1 MNKKSTNKRMDF
13 LPNKLNKYSIRKFT
27 VGTTSILI
35 GSLLFLGTSTDSK
48 AAETTVA
55 STEAA
60 TTETPTT
67 EAPTTET
74 VTTETPTTEA
84 PTTESATTEAPVV
97 VEKATNLTFNADN
110 TQLTGQ
116 ATGQTVELKLAD
128 GTVKTAT
135 VQSGTFTFT
144 GLTVNSG
151 DVVEVTVIGSDNTR
165 SEVAQATANVVEA
178 PTTEAPTTE
187 APTTEGATTETPT
200 TEAPTTEGAT
210 TEAPSTESATT
221 ETPTTEAPTTERAT
235 TEAPTTEVPVF
246 EPTTESVT
254 ATTEKLNAL
263 TTEAEKKAELTNYV
277 VENTGVTEETALAT
291 IDGLNLDYSNLT
303 SEELLAAL
311 LQGIA
316 ANQDAN
322 TVEATAVS
330 QRSAFTN
337 SESVTLDLNGT
348 INTLTATAN
357 DGVNDA
363 LPYSSNYTFQTILFD
378 PADLTGSVA
387 AGTTIP
393 FTINSY
399 MTGANSGDR
408 YKIDLTIDPI
418 IAEHVTKITV
428 NPAGRTTPVE
438 LLRINNADGSLSNI
452 WEVNYIRANGGL
464 FAGAEILANKTATNG
479 IIQLDTTINEILA
492 SAGDL
497 SNDKLDYRIYVRDS
511 EQNTIIRTADS
522 SGFFATAVDVSETS
536 LTPSTSATANRQ
548 FLAADG
554 SAQYDSTIGTNGAI
568 VIDQM
573 IMKNGIFDYNLS
585 TSTGIDTKSWK
596 YVFNIDKD
604 LLPYISTLDLY
615 QLDFQGVTGFD
626 KTFDPSDFVTSLT
639 YDANGTVT
647 ITGTNMNNF
656 IEFNNST
663 PETIGIRFVANLNTS
678 VNNIITRDAQYD
690 SAGNLIGETSRV
702 KEQFNFYGYFTD
714 KNNGYIN
721 NTFGSSTYYMQ
732 DQDLDGLTDNYELYN
747 SKTDPQNADTD
758 GDQKNDGDE
767 ILRYLTDPLVGLPAA
782 GNIQMTETVVSGFV
796 PLAPNAGTQTA
807 KVLDSA
813 GNVIGTSTVAADG
826 SFNVT
831 IPQSAPGTYTI
842 AIDSQNAVNDEVS
855 KFLIVDNT
863 VIPSPSIAAVDDND
877 LSIRVSGTAG
887 STVTVI
893 DAAGN
898 TIGTVKIPADGSLGI
913 INLSNPLPAGTV
925 LTATALK
932 DGKTSAVSDAVTVK
946 DATAPVIA
954 PIDNK
959 TVPEDQQ
966 IAPIQ
971 ITVDDPNAKI
981 FVSELPD
988 GLVYDSVSKTISG
1001 TPTTPDS
1008 SVITITADD
1017 GNGNISKS
1025 TFTITVT
1032 DKTAPTIKPPA
1043 NVETPEDQE
1052 ITPIVLQVDDPA
1064 AFITVEGLPEGVF
1077 YDAEHRTIDGIPT
1090 TPGTYT
1096 VTITAKDLDEN
1107 VSVSTFTF
1115 VVTDKTAPIVTE
1127 IENQSI
1133 QLGNA
1138 IQSVTIT
1145 TDDLTAE
1152 ITVSQLPD
1160 GLTYDADSKTI
1171 SGTPTAVGNYPIEV
1185 AVKDLAG
1192 NETIE
1197 NFSISVT
1204 DSQAPSITPLA
1215 DRAYPEDAAIEPF
1228 VITTNDPTA
1237 TISVT
1242 NLPAGLT
1249 FDSGTNTVSG
1259 IPTTPMTNTV
1269 TVTAR
1274 DPEGNVS
1281 TSTFVIKVL
1290 DKTPPVI
1297 APIPNITV
1305 PEDREI
1311 TPFTIK
1317 TEDNSDIIAVNNL
1330 PAGVY
1335 YDPATDLVSGT
1346 PVTPDV
1352 YTVEVIAR
1360 DTAGNIATKT
1370 FIFTVQD
1377 KTAPE
1382 IKPIENIEVP
1392 EDVLIT
1398 PITITTNDPA
1408 AKLSVTGLPGGV
1420 TFDTSTNKISGTP
1433 VEPGKYLI
1441 EVRALDV
1448 NGNESV
1454 TSFLMTVID
1463 KTPAPAPVIN
1473 AIDSDDT
1480 VVTGTGMP
1488 GEALT
1493 VSFPIV
1499 QDGTIIDYVTST
1511 TTVPQDGIW
1520 TLPIPPG
1527 VDLQGGEQ
1535 LIATS
1540 KDAAGNISPEGS
1552 IVVKD
1557 VTAPVIHKPEDITVN
1572 QNEQIQVIDVST
1584 DDPKAI
1590 EVVQGLP
1597 DGLSF
1602 NTKEGT
1608 ITGTPIVSGE
1618 FPITVTA
1625 TDSDGNSSTI
1635 TFVITVKDTV
1645 PPTVTPIEDAVVPED
1660 IEMFIPILIEDETA
1674 VITTTGLP
1682 EGTSYSAEKQGIVG
1696 IPKEPGIY
1704 TVTVTAKDSAN
1715 NTSSETFILEVTD
1728 ETAPVITPIAN
1739 QSIPED
1745 QPATILV
1752 ETDDSKAT
1760 VTVTGLPSGMK
1771 YDAVTSSITGTPITP
1786 GTYPIIITASDG
1798 DGNQSSVEFELIVTD
1813 EIPPVINQNEDVE
1826 VPEDQPIQPIKI
1838 VSDEVA
1844 TVTVEG
1850 LPDGL
1855 QFNAGTNEITGTPT
1869 TPGIYVI
1876 TVIGTDAADNTT
1888 TETFKIIVT
1897 DETAPI
1903 LPQISDIEVSED
1915 RAIAPINV
1923 LSDDA
1928 SAVEIVTGLPAGV
1941 TFDSATGIISGT
1953 PANPGVYNVVVKATD
1968 SEGNSST
1975 ETFTITVLDKT
1986 APVIRQKANRILP
1999 EDQPVPPLYVV
2010 VDDPS
2015 AQLEFIGFP
2024 EGLSYDPDTKMIVG
2038 TPTTPGIYNMT
2049 IRATD
2054 AAGNVSEMFF
2064 QFIITDKTAPVIQP
2078 IGDVHL
2084 AEDTAL
2090 QAIPV
2095 KTDDA
2100 DATITVSGLPDG
2112 VIYNEQEQTITGVP
2126 TTPGVYTLTVTATD
2140 SVGNQSTE
2148 TFVITVDDTTAP
2160 VILQKTDKFV
2170 PEDQPI
2176 PTYYITVDDPKAN
2189 ITVSR
2194 LPEGL
2199 KYNADSKT
2207 ITGTPITPG
2216 VYPIEVRATDDSNNS
2231 AIMTFTITVE
2241 DKTPP
2246 LAPLINDVTS
2256 EDAVITGTGTAGNT
2270 IRVAFPDGLV
2280 ATAVVDSEGQWSV
2293 TIPENEDLVGGEELS
2308 VSEDDPSGNRSELSY
2323 TTVIDKTPPEAP
2335 LVNMV
2340 NSEDVVVTG
2349 TGTPGDTITVT
2360 FPDGTTATGVVQPDG
2375 TWTVNI
2381 PSGVDLTGGE
2391 TLPVTATDKDNNV
2404 SPATKVV
2411 VDDVT
2416 APSAPA
2422 VNPVNS
2428 DATAVTGTGTPG
2440 DTITVTFPDGTT
2452 ATGVVQPDGTW
2463 TVNIPS
2469 GVDLTGG
2476 ETLPVTATDK
2486 DNNVSPATKVVVDD
2500 VTAPSAPAVN
2510 PVNSDATAVTGTGTP
2525 GDTITVTFPDGTTAT
2540 GVVQPDGTWTVNI
2553 PSGVDLTG
2561 GETLPVTATDKDNN
2575 VSPATK
2581 VVVDDVTA
2589 PSAPAVNPV
2598 NSDATAVT
2606 GTGTPG
2612 DTITVTFP
2620 DGTTATG
2627 VVQPDGTWTVNIPS
2641 GVDLTG
2647 GETLPVTATDK
2658 DNNVSPATKV
2668 VVDDVTAPSAPAV
2681 NPVNSDATA
2690 VTGTGTPGD
2699 TITVT
2704 FPDGTTA
2711 TGVVQPDGTW
2721 TVNIPSGVDLTGGE
2735 TLPVTATDKDNNVSP
2750 ATKVVV
2756 DDVTAPSAPAVN
2768 PVNSDATAV
2777 TGTGTPG
2784 DTITV
2789 TFPDGTT
2796 ATGVVQPDG
2805 TWTVNI
2811 PSGVDLTG
2819 GETLPVTA
2827 TDKDNNVSPA
2837 TKVVV
2842 DDVTAPSAPAVN
2854 PVNSDA
2860 TAVTGT
2866 GTPGDTITVTFP
2878 DGTTATGV
2886 VQPDGTWTVNIPSG
2900 VDLTGG
2906 ETLPVTA
2913 TDKDNNVS
2921 PATKVVVDDVTAPSA
2936 PAVNPVNSDA
2946 TAVTGTGTPGDTI
2959 TVTFPDG
2966 TTATGVVQPDGTWT
2980 VNIPS
2985 GVDLTGGETLPVTA
2999 TDKDNNVSPAT
3010 KVVVDD
3016 VTAPSAPAV
3025 NPVNSDAT
3033 AVTGTGT
3040 PGDTITVTF
3049 PDGTTATG
3057 VVQPDGTWT
3066 VNIPSGV
3073 DLTGG
3078 ETLPVTATD
3087 KDNNVSPATKVV
3099 VDDVTAPSAP
3109 AVNPVNSDATAV
3121 TGTGTPGDTITVTFP
3136 DGTTATGVVQPD
3148 GTWTVNIPSGVDL
3161 TGGETLPVTATDKDN
3176 NVSPA
3181 TKVVVDDV
3189 TAPSAPAVNPVNSDA
3204 TAVTGTGTPGDTIT
3218 VTFPDGTTATGVVQP
3233 DGTWTVNI
3241 PSGVDLTGGETL
3253 PVTAT
3258 DKDNNVS
3265 PATKVVVD
3273 DVTAPSAPAVNPV
3286 NSDATAVTGTGTPGD
3301 TITVT
3306 FPDGTT
3312 ATGVVQPDGTW
3323 TVNIPSGVDLTGG
3336 ETLPVTATDKDNN
3349 VSPATKVVV
3358 DDVTAPSAP
3367 AVNPVNSDATAVT
3380 GTGTPGDTITVTFP
3394 DGTTA
3399 TGVVQPDGTWTVNIP
3414 SGVDLTGG
3422 ETLPV
3427 TATDK
3432 DNNVSPATNVVV
3444 DDVTAPSAPAV
3455 NPVNSDATAVTG
3467 TGTPGDTITVTFPDG
3482 TTATGVVQPDG
3493 TWTVNIPSGVDL
3505 TGGETLPVTATDK
3518 DNNVSPATNVVVDDV
3533 TAPSAPAVNPVNSD
3547 ATAVT
3552 GTGTPGDTITVTF
3565 PDGTTATGV
3574 VQPDG
3579 TWTVNIPSGVD
3590 LTGGETLPVTATDKD
3605 NNVSPATNVV
3615 VDDVT
3620 APSAPAVNPV
3630 NSDATAVTGTGTPG
3644 DTITVTFPDG
3654 TTATGVVQP
3663 DGTWTVNIPS
3673 GVDLTGGET
3682 LPVTATDKDN
3692 NVSPATKVVVDDVT
3706 APSAPAVNP
3715 VNSDATAVTGTGTP
3729 GDTITVTFPDGTT
3742 ATGVVQ
3748 PDGTWTVNI
3757 PSGVDLTGGE
3767 TLPVTATDKDNNVS
3781 PATKVVV
3788 DDVTAPSAPAVNPVN
3803 SDATAVTGTG
3813 TPGDTITVTFPDG
3826 TTATGVVQPD
3836 GTWTVNIPSGVDLTG
3851 GETLPVTAT
3860 DKDNNVSP
3868 ATKVVVDDVTAPSAP
3883 AVNPVN
3889 SDATAVTGTG
3899 TPGDTI
3905 TVTFPDGTTATGVVQ
3920 PDGTWTV
3927 NIPSGVDLTG
3937 GETLPVTATDK
3948 DNNVSPATNVVVDD
3962 VTAPS
3967 APAVNPVN
3975 SDATAVT
3982 GTGTPG
3988 DTITVTFPDGTTATG
4003 VVQPDG
4009 TWTVNIPSGVDLT
4022 GGETLPVT
4030 ATDKDNNVSPAT
4042 KVVVD
4047 DVTAP
4052 SAPAVNPVNSDAT
4065 AVTGTGTP
4073 GDTITVTFPDG
4084 TTATGVVQPDGT
4096 WTVNIPSGVDL
4107 TGGETLPV
4115 TATDKDNN
4123 VSPATKV
4130 VVDDVTAPSA
4140 PAVNP
4145 VNSDATAVT
4154 GTGTPGDTITV
4165 TFPDGTTAT
4174 GVVQPDGTWTVNI
4187 PSGVDLTG
4195 GETLPVTATDKAGN
4209 ISIPTYVTV
4218 EDVLVPPVDTDGDG
4232 IPDDVD
4238 TDDDNDGVNDS
4249 DEIAAGLDP
4258 KNPDTDGDGINDG
4271 QEDTDGDGISNDDE
4285 SVDSGTTVTD
4295 TDGDGIPDIV
4305 DPATV
4310 PPVDTDGDGIPDAT
4324 DTDDDNDGVSD
4335 SDENVVGT
4343 DPLNPETTPGTPDG
4357 SIDTDGD
4364 GINNGDESDETLPN
4378 PTDKDGS
4385 GIPDIVEKPTTPPVD
4400 TDGDGIPDDV
4410 DTDDDN
4416 DGVNDSDE
4424 IVVGTDPLNPETTP
4438 GTPDESI
4445 DTDGDG
4451 INNGDESDETL
4462 PNPTDKDG
4470 NGIPDIVEKPTTP
4483 PVDTDGDGIPDD
4495 VDTDDDNDGVNDSDE
4510 EAAGLDPKNPDT
4522 DGDGIKDGAE
4532 DTDGDGINNDDE
4544 SVDSG
4549 TTITDEDGDGVADI
4563 VDPATKLLDTDG
4575 DGNPDVTDTDD
4586 DNDGVNDSDEEAAG
4600 LDPKNPDTDGDG
4612 IKDGAEDTDGD
4623 GINNDDESVDSG
4635 TTITD
4640 EDGDGVADIVDPA
4653 TKPLDTD
4660 GDGNPD
4666 VTDTDDDND
4675 GVNDSDEE
4683 AAGLDPKNPDTD
4695 GDGIKDGAEDT
4706 DGDGINNDDESVD
4719 SGTTITDE
4727 DGDGVADIVDPA
4739 TKPLDTDGDG
4749 NPDVTDTDDDNDGV
4763 NDSDEEVAGLDPK
4776 NPDTDGDGI
4785 KDGAEDTDGDGINN
4799 DDESVD
4805 SGTTITDEDGDGVA
4819 DIVDPATKP
4828 LDTDGDGNPDVTDT
4842 DDDNDGVN
4850 DSDEEAAGL
4859 DPKNP
4864 DTDGDGIK
4872 DGAEDTDGD
4881 GINNDDES
4889 VDSGTTITDEDG
4901 DGVADIVDPATKP
4914 LDTDGDGNPDVT
4926 DTDDDNDG
4934 VNDSDEEAA
4943 GLDPKNPD
4951 TDGDGIKDGAED
4963 TDGDGINN
4971 DDESVDSGTTITDED
4986 GDGVAD
4992 IVDNDKQTVP
5002 SKPGK
5007 PSHGHHVGSKQE
5019 KPSQNVL
5026 PDTGEAENNGAAGLV
5041 AAIGGFALLAARRR
5055 RQEDVQTEE
5064 K

>member
-74 VTTETPTTEA
+74 VTTEAPTTEAPTTETPTTEA

-144 GLTVNSG
+144 GLTINSG

-165 SEVAQATANVVEA
+165 SEVTQATANVVEA
-178 PTTEAPTTE
+178 LTTEAPTTEGATTEAPTTE
-187 APTTEGATTETPT
+187 APTTEGATTE
-200 TEAPTTEGAT
+200 AP
-210 TEAPSTESATT
+210 
-221 ETPTTEAPTTERAT
+221 T

-254 ATTEKLNAL
+254 ETTEKLNTL

-277 VENTGVTEETALAT
+277 VENTGVTEEAALAT

-363 LPYSSNYTFQTILFD
+363 LSYSSNYTFQTILFD

-387 AGTTIP
+387 EGTTIP
-393 FTINSY
+393 FTIDSY

-464 FAGAEILANKTATNG
+464 FGGAEILANKTATNG
-479 IIQLDTTINEILA
+479 IIELDTTINEILT

-626 KTFDPSDFVTSLT
+626 KTFDPLDFVTSLT

-767 ILRYLTDPLVGLPAA
+767 ILRYLTDPLVGLPAV
-782 GNIQMTETVVSGFV
+782 GDIQMTETVVSGFV

-813 GNVIGTSTVAADG
+813 GNIIGISTVAADG

-842 AIDSQNAVNDEVS
+842 AIDSPNAVNDEVS
-855 KFLIVDNT
+855 TFLIVDNT

-1064 AFITVEGLPEGVF
+1064 ASITVEGLPEGVF

-1145 TDDLTAE
+1145 TDDPTAE

-1242 NLPAGLT
+1242 NLPVGLT

-1305 PEDREI
+1305 PEDKEI

-1382 IKPIENIEVP
+1382 ITPIENIEVP

-1499 QDGTIIDYVTST
+1499 QDGTIIGYVTST

-1602 NTKEGT
+1602 NTKDGT

-1696 IPKEPGIY
+1696 IPTEPGIY

-1813 EIPPVINQNEDVE
+1813 ETPPVINQNEDVE

-1876 TVIGTDAADNTT
+1876 TVIETDAADNTA

-1903 LPQISDIEVSED
+1903 LPQISDIEVPED

-2024 EGLSYDPDTKMIVG
+2024 EGLSYDPDTKMIIG

-2064 QFIITDKTAPVIQP
+2064 QFIITDKTAPIIQP

-2084 AEDTAL
+2084 AEDIAL

-2256 EDAVITGTGTAGNT
+2256 EDAVITGTGTEGNT
-2270 IRVAFPDGLV
+2270 IRVVFPDGLV

-2340 NSEDVVVTG
+2340 NSEDFVVTG

-2416 APSAPA
+2416 APSAPAVNPVNSDATAVTGTGTPGDTITVTFPDGTTATGVVQPDGTWTVNIPSGVDLTGGETLPVTATDKDNNVSPATNVVVDDVTAPSAPAVNPVNSDATAVTGTGTPGDTITVTFPDGTTATGVVQPDGTWTVNIPSGVDLTGGETLPVTATDKDNNVSPATNVVVDDVTAPSAPAVNPVNSDATAVTGTGTPGDTITVTFPDGTTATGVVQPDGTWTVNIPSGVDLTGGETLPVTATDKDNNVSPATNVVVDDVTAPSGPA

-2575 VSPATK
+2575 VSPAT
-2581 VVVDDVTA
+2581 
-2589 PSAPAVNPV
+2589 N
-2598 NSDATAVT
+2598 
-2606 GTGTPG
+2606 
-2612 DTITVTFP
+2612 
-2620 DGTTATG
+2620 
-2627 VVQPDGTWTVNIPS
+2627 
-2641 GVDLTG
+2641 
-2647 GETLPVTATDK
+2647 
-2658 DNNVSPATKV
+2658 
-2668 VVDDVTAPSAPAV
+2668 
-2681 NPVNSDATA
+2681 
-2690 VTGTGTPGD
+2690 
-2699 TITVT
+2699 
-2704 FPDGTTA
+2704 
-2711 TGVVQPDGTW
+2711 
-2721 TVNIPSGVDLTGGE
+2721 
-2735 TLPVTATDKDNNVSP
+2735 
-2750 ATKVVV
+2750 
-2756 DDVTAPSAPAVN
+2756 
-2768 PVNSDATAV
+2768 
-2777 TGTGTPG
+2777 
-2784 DTITV
+2784 
-2789 TFPDGTT
+2789 
-2796 ATGVVQPDG
+2796 
-2805 TWTVNI
+2805 
-2811 PSGVDLTG
+2811 
-2819 GETLPVTA
+2819 
-2827 TDKDNNVSPA
+2827 
-2837 TKVVV
+2837 
-2842 DDVTAPSAPAVN
+2842 
-2854 PVNSDA
+2854 
-2860 TAVTGT
+2860 
-2866 GTPGDTITVTFP
+2866 
-2878 DGTTATGV
+2878 
-2886 VQPDGTWTVNIPSG
+2886 
-2900 VDLTGG
+2900 
-2906 ETLPVTA
+2906 
-2913 TDKDNNVS
+2913 
-2921 PATKVVVDDVTAPSA
+2921 
-2936 PAVNPVNSDA
+2936 
-2946 TAVTGTGTPGDTI
+2946 
-2959 TVTFPDG
+2959 
-2966 TTATGVVQPDGTWT
+2966 
-2980 VNIPS
+2980 
-2985 GVDLTGGETLPVTA
+2985 
-2999 TDKDNNVSPAT
+2999 
-3010 KVVVDD
+3010 
-3016 VTAPSAPAV
+3016 
-3025 NPVNSDAT
+3025 
-3033 AVTGTGT
+3033 
-3040 PGDTITVTF
+3040 
-3049 PDGTTATG
+3049 
-3057 VVQPDGTWT
+3057 
-3066 VNIPSGV
+3066 
-3073 DLTGG
+3073 
-3078 ETLPVTATD
+3078 
-3087 KDNNVSPATKVV
+3087 
-3099 VDDVTAPSAP
+3099 
-3109 AVNPVNSDATAV
+3109 
-3121 TGTGTPGDTITVTFP
+3121 
-3136 DGTTATGVVQPD
+3136 
-3148 GTWTVNIPSGVDL
+3148 
-3161 TGGETLPVTATDKDN
+3161 
-3176 NVSPA
+3176 
-3181 TKVVVDDV
+3181 VVVDDV

-3620 APSAPAVNPV
+3620 APSGPAVNPV

-3781 PATKVVV
+3781 PATNVVV
-3788 DDVTAPSAPAVNPVN
+3788 DDVTAPSGPAVNPVN

-4030 ATDKDNNVSPAT
+4030 ATDK
-4042 KVVVD
+4042 
-4047 DVTAP
+4047 
-4052 SAPAVNPVNSDAT
+4052 
-4065 AVTGTGTP
+4065 
-4073 GDTITVTFPDG
+4073 
-4084 TTATGVVQPDGT
+4084 
-4096 WTVNIPSGVDL
+4096 
-4107 TGGETLPV
+4107 
-4115 TATDKDNN
+4115 
-4123 VSPATKV
+4123 
-4130 VVDDVTAPSA
+4130 
-4140 PAVNP
+4140 
-4145 VNSDATAVT
+4145 
-4154 GTGTPGDTITV
+4154 
-4165 TFPDGTTAT
+4165 
-4174 GVVQPDGTWTVNI
+4174 
-4187 PSGVDLTG
+4187 
-4195 GETLPVTATDKAGN
+4195 AGN

-4343 DPLNPETTPGTPDG
+4343 DSLNPETTPGTPDG

-4385 GIPDIVEKPTTPPVD
+4385 GIPDIVEKPTTPPVN

-4495 VDTDDDNDGVNDSDE
+4495 VDTDDDNDGVNDSDEEAAGLDPKNPDTDGDGIKDGAEDTDGDGINNDDESVDSGTTITDEDGDGVADIVDPATKLLDTDGDGNPDVTDTDDDNDGVNDSDE

-4763 NDSDEEVAGLDPK
+4763 NDSDEE
-4776 NPDTDGDGI
+4776 
-4785 KDGAEDTDGDGINN
+4785 
-4799 DDESVD
+4799 
-4805 SGTTITDEDGDGVA
+4805 
-4819 DIVDPATKP
+4819 
-4828 LDTDGDGNPDVTDT
+4828 
-4842 DDDNDGVN
+4842 
-4850 DSDEEAAGL
+4850 AAGL

-4971 DDESVDSGTTITDED
+4971 DDESVDSGITITDED

>member
-2658 DNNVSPATKV
+2658 DSNVSPATKV

-3016 VTAPSAPAV
+3016 VTAPSGPAV
-3025 NPVNSDAT
+3025 NPVNS
-3033 AVTGTGT
+3033 
-3040 PGDTITVTF
+3040 
-3049 PDGTTATG
+3049 
-3057 VVQPDGTWT
+3057 
-3066 VNIPSGV
+3066 
-3073 DLTGG
+3073 
-3078 ETLPVTATD
+3078 E
-3087 KDNNVSPATKVV
+3087 
-3099 VDDVTAPSAP
+3099 
-3109 AVNPVNSDATAV
+3109 
-3121 TGTGTPGDTITVTFP
+3121 
-3136 DGTTATGVVQPD
+3136 
-3148 GTWTVNIPSGVDL
+3148 
-3161 TGGETLPVTATDKDN
+3161 
-3176 NVSPA
+3176 
-3181 TKVVVDDV
+3181 
-3189 TAPSAPAVNPVNSDA
+3189 
-3204 TAVTGTGTPGDTIT
+3204 
-3218 VTFPDGTTATGVVQP
+3218 
-3233 DGTWTVNI
+3233 
-3241 PSGVDLTGGETL
+3241 
-3253 PVTAT
+3253 
-3258 DKDNNVS
+3258 
-3265 PATKVVVD
+3265 
-3273 DVTAPSAPAVNPV
+3273 
-3286 NSDATAVTGTGTPGD
+3286 
-3301 TITVT
+3301 
-3306 FPDGTT
+3306 
-3312 ATGVVQPDGTW
+3312 
-3323 TVNIPSGVDLTGG
+3323 
-3336 ETLPVTATDKDNN
+3336 
-3349 VSPATKVVV
+3349 
-3358 DDVTAPSAP
+3358 
-3367 AVNPVNSDATAVT
+3367 
-3380 GTGTPGDTITVTFP
+3380 
-3394 DGTTA
+3394 
-3399 TGVVQPDGTWTVNIP
+3399 
-3414 SGVDLTGG
+3414 
-3422 ETLPV
+3422 
-3427 TATDK
+3427 
-3432 DNNVSPATNVVV
+3432 
-3444 DDVTAPSAPAV
+3444 
-3455 NPVNSDATAVTG
+3455 
-3467 TGTPGDTITVTFPDG
+3467 
-3482 TTATGVVQPDG
+3482 
-3493 TWTVNIPSGVDL
+3493 
-3505 TGGETLPVTATDK
+3505 
-3518 DNNVSPATNVVVDDV
+3518 
-3533 TAPSAPAVNPVNSD
+3533 

-3803 SDATAVTGTG
+3803 S
-3813 TPGDTITVTFPDG
+3813 
-3826 TTATGVVQPD
+3826 
-3836 GTWTVNIPSGVDLTG
+3836 
-3851 GETLPVTAT
+3851 E
-3860 DKDNNVSP
+3860 
-3868 ATKVVVDDVTAPSAP
+3868 
-3883 AVNPVN
+3883 
-3889 SDATAVTGTG
+3889 
-3899 TPGDTI
+3899 
-3905 TVTFPDGTTATGVVQ
+3905 
-3920 PDGTWTV
+3920 
-3927 NIPSGVDLTG
+3927 
-3937 GETLPVTATDK
+3937 
-3948 DNNVSPATNVVVDD
+3948 
-3962 VTAPS
+3962 
-3967 APAVNPVN
+3967 
-3975 SDATAVT
+3975 
-3982 GTGTPG
+3982 
-3988 DTITVTFPDGTTATG
+3988 
-4003 VVQPDG
+4003 
-4009 TWTVNIPSGVDLT
+4009 
-4022 GGETLPVT
+4022 
-4030 ATDKDNNVSPAT
+4030 
-4042 KVVVD
+4042 
-4047 DVTAP
+4047 
-4052 SAPAVNPVNSDAT
+4052 
-4065 AVTGTGTP
+4065 
-4073 GDTITVTFPDG
+4073 
-4084 TTATGVVQPDGT
+4084 
-4096 WTVNIPSGVDL
+4096 
-4107 TGGETLPV
+4107 
-4115 TATDKDNN
+4115 
-4123 VSPATKV
+4123 
-4130 VVDDVTAPSA
+4130 
-4140 PAVNP
+4140 
-4145 VNSDATAVT
+4145 ATAVT